1 MAEVED
7 SMEVGVF
14 MADFEGDF
22 MEDFEE
28 VSGVGSIH
36 IIGGIGDGPTM
47 DMDTDMVTM
56 DMGGPTIHQ
65 D

>member
-1 MAEVED
+1 
-7 SMEVGVF
+7 MEV
-14 MADFEGDF
+14 GDF

>member
-1 MAEVED
+1 MDMAEVED
-7 SMEVGVF
+7 SMEV
-14 MADFEGDF
+14 GDF